1 MRQLKNSEEYPA
13 TGHVKKKVGSREYPV
28 TGYAKSP
35 TYGTLPIV
43 DIPMMSDYKWQLT
56 ALQSRLRN
64 PKMYEEDLGGNVPA
78 VIARLK
84 AWLLEHGATEE
95 ELEAIA

>member
-1 MRQLKNSEEYPA
+1 MRKLKDSEESPA
-13 TGHVKKKVGSREYPV
+13 TDHVKKKVGSREYPV
-28 TGYAKSP
+28 MGYVKSP
-35 TYGTLPIV
+35 TYGILQVV

-56 ALQSRLRN
+56 ALQSRLMN
-64 PKMYEEDLGGNVPA
+64 PKVHEEDLGENVPA

-95 ELEAIA
+95 ELEAIV